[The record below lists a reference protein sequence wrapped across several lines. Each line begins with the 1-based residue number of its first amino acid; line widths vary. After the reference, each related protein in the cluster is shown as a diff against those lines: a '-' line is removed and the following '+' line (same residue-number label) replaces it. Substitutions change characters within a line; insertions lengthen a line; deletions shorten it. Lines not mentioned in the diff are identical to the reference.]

1 MRRLALRAPRP
12 PASARVHL
20 TLGARPCLTLGA
32 HPHLTLGSLSAELY
46 AALSDFKLGVSEA
59 DVDAIFIELDED
71 DSGTVDF
78 YELLQMI
85 GPRLSHDRN
94 AVVMQA
100 FYKVQSELLNGDEA
114 AAVDAKCFRDGYNA
128 QHHPSVIDGLMAKE
142 MAHIEFL
149 DTFNDMFEVRS
160 MVRAVD
166 FKGYY
171 QLISAGISSDSE
183 FIEVPSRRPAP
194 SPALCGWPRLTS
206 ALSASADG
214 WQLLGCDQPEEP
226 RPAPLRRRAPALAA
240 PRVGQLA
247 HAARLPPPLAAPR
260 SPALQRRRRAPAAGR
275 GRGRGVARHGA
286 RLPALGRPV
295 RQEDRRRQ

>member
-1 MRRLALRAPRP
+1 M
-12 PASARVHL
+12 
-20 TLGARPCLTLGA
+20 
-32 HPHLTLGSLSAELY
+32 
-46 AALSDFKLGVSEA
+46 SEA

-160 MVRAVD
+160 MVRAAD

-171 QLISAGISSDSE
+171 QLISAGISSDS
-183 FIEVPSRRPAP
+183 
-194 SPALCGWPRLTS
+194 
-206 ALSASADG
+206 
-214 WQLLGCDQPEEP
+214 
-226 RPAPLRRRAPALAA
+226 
-240 PRVGQLA
+240 
-247 HAARLPPPLAAPR
+247 
-260 SPALQRRRRAPAAGR
+260 
-275 GRGRGVARHGA
+275 
-286 RLPALGRPV
+286 
-295 RQEDRRRQ
+295 